1 MKIGIA
7 LGGGGARGFA
17 HLGVLKALEEK
28 GVKPDMVSGASAGS
42 IVGALLASGKSPDE
56 IMTLVKGNRF
66 MDYAKV
72 NLPVSG
78 LFTLGN
84 FEERIKEYLPETFG
98 ELKLP
103 FYIAISNL
111 YSGKIEYIN
120 EGPLIPVI
128 EASCSIPV
136 LFSPVKIGGNLYVD
150 GGLLDN
156 LPYRPLVGQCD
167 KIIAVT
173 ITGIEKREK
182 IHNLLDVAVRTFE
195 LSVGEDRDE
204 IGEECDLVIMPKG
217 LGDFSILDTGHAEEL
232 YQIGYEACREIDVA
246 GALSGRN
253 AV

>member
-28 GVKPDMVSGASAGS
+28 GIKPDMVSGASAGS
-42 IVGALLASGKSPDE
+42 IIGALLASGKSPDE

-72 NLPVSG
+72 NLPVNG

-84 FEERIKEYLPETFG
+84 FEERIKKYLPETFG
-98 ELKLP
+98 GLTLP

-111 YSGKIEYIN
+111 YTGKVEYVN
-120 EGPLIPVI
+120 EGPLVPVI

-136 LFSPVKIGGNLYVD
+136 LFSPVKIGDQLYVD

-156 LPYRPLVGQCD
+156 LPYAPLIGQCD

-204 IGEECDLVIMPKG
+204 LSDACDVVIMPKG
-217 LGDFSILDTGHAEEL
+217 LGGYSILDTGHADEL
-232 YQIGYEACREIDVA
+232 YQIGYDACQEADVEEA
-246 GALSGRN
+246 LGA
-253 AV
+253 

>member
-28 GVKPDMVSGASAGS
+28 GIKPDMVSGASVGS
-42 IVGALLASGKSPDE
+42 IVGALFASGKSPDE

-84 FEERIKEYLPETFG
+84 FEERIKDYLPETFG
-98 ELKLP
+98 GLRMPL
-103 FYIAISNL
+103 YIAVSNL
-111 YSGKIEYIN
+111 YSGKIEYFS
-120 EGPLIPVI
+120 EGPLVPVI

-136 LFSPVKIGGNLYVD
+136 LFSPVKIGDQLYGD

-156 LPYRPLVGQCD
+156 LPYTPLVGQCD

-173 ITGIEKREK
+173 ITGIERREN

-195 LSVGEDRDE
+195 LSVGDDRE
-204 IGEECDLVIMPKG
+204 VISQECDLAIMPKG
-217 LGDFSILDTGHAEEL
+217 LGRL
-232 YQIGYEACREIDVA
+232 
-246 GALSGRN
+246 
-253 AV
+253 

>member
-17 HLGVLKALEEK
+17 HLGALKALEEK

-42 IVGALLASGKSPDE
+42 IVGSLLASGKSPDE
-56 IMTLVKGNRF
+56 IMKLVKDNGF

-84 FEERIKEYLPETFG
+84 FEERIRDYLPETFAG
-98 ELKLP
+98 LELPL
-103 FYIAISNL
+103 YIAISNL
-111 YSGKIEYIN
+111 YTGKVEYVN
-120 EGPLIPVI
+120 EGPLVPVV

-136 LFSPVKIGGNLYVD
+136 LFSPVKIGDQLYVD

-156 LPYRPLVGQCD
+156 LPYEPLIGQCD

-173 ITGIEKREK
+173 ITGIEKRED

-204 IGEECDLVIMPKG
+204 ISGACDLVIMPKG
-217 LGDFSILDTGHAEEL
+217 LGDFSVLDTGHAEEL
-232 YQIGYEACREIDVA
+232 YQIGYDACQEVDVQ
-246 GALSGRN
+246 GAL
-253 AV
+253 AD